1 MPFNISMESILKL
14 FAPFMSVFKL
24 SPTAKIL
31 CLVLNSI
38 LGNLFLILSKE
49 KLYILTNGFPKY
61 NTSPPKLLYI

>member
-38 LGNLFLILSKE
+38 LGKKSSMRLNNI
-49 KLYILTNGFPKY
+49 KLNIFGDKR
-61 NTSPPKLLYI
+61 KIAKIVGQIKK